1 MTMLEMI
8 LAAQN
13 GQAVGNLAQ
22 QFGLSEGEAEQA
34 VRSLLPA
41 LSSGIKRNTAS
52 PEGLIDLLN
61 ALNESKYERYAEDP
75 GLAAQPGARQDG
87 NALLGHILGS
97 KDVSRAA
104 VARASAQSG
113 IGSEILKQM
122 LPIIVS
128 IVIGAL
134 TKQGRNPLND
144 ILGDI
149 LGGGARR
156 GGGGARQP
164 QGGNPYGDLADIIKG
179 NPDQAGQ
186 SAPAQQTSE
195 RTAQSQPAQGR
206 PKTPSAAD
214 IFGSMLDADGDGS
227 AMDDIFDMVVKGA
240 R

>member
-1 MTMLEMI
+1 MNMLEMI
-8 LAAQN
+8 MAAQN

-22 QFGLSEGEAEQA
+22 QFGLSKRETEQA
-34 VRSLLPA
+34 IRSLLPA

-52 PEGLIDLLN
+52 QDGLVDLLN
-61 ALNESKYERYAEDP
+61 ALNKAEYERYAEDP
-75 GLAAQPGARQDG
+75 SLSTQPGARQDG

-104 VARASAQSG
+104 VARASSQSG
-113 IGSEILKQM
+113 IGVEILKQM

-149 LGGGARR
+149 LGGGRR
-156 GGGGARQP
+156 SGGGGQAP
-164 QGGNPYGDLADIIKG
+164 GGNPYGDLADIIKG
-179 NPDQAGQ
+179 NPDKPG
-186 SAPAQQTSE
+186 
-195 RTAQSQPAQGR
+195 QPAPGQTK
-206 PKTPSAAD
+206 PAPSATD

-227 AMDDIFDMVVKGA
+227 AMDDIFEMVAKGA